1 MHATEGSTVI
11 YGIGVDLI
19 EIERI
24 AQAITRTGQRLI
36 ERLYTDAEQ
45 AYCCRQHHPYACYA
59 ARFAAKEALLKA
71 LGTGLR
77 QHMRWRDI
85 EVCRDDLGKPS
96 GHRPSRR
103 LTNSP
108 SPSLTLKPLAWILR
122 RGIASVRLRYYG
134 SRVIAK
140 LPVLNPW
147 CIRRG
152 RCTLA
157 L

>member
-1 MHATEGSTVI
+1 MHATEGSTLI

-45 AYCCRQHHPYACYA
+45 AYCGRQDPPYACYA

-71 LGTGLR
+71 MGTGLR

-96 GHRPSRR
+96 LR
-103 LTNSP
+103 LYSYLQERCVTEGIQHIHL
-108 SPSLTLKPLAWILR
+108 SLAHSATCAMAQVILER
-122 RGIASVRLRYYG
+122 
-134 SRVIAK
+134 
-140 LPVLNPW
+140 
-147 CIRRG
+147 
-152 RCTLA
+152 
-157 L
+157 

>member
-1 MHATEGSTVI
+1 MI

-36 ERLYTDAEQ
+36 ERLYTDTEQ
-45 AYCCRQHHPYACYA
+45 AYCCQHHPPYACYA

-85 EVCRDDLGKPS
+85 EVYRDNLGKPS
-96 GHRPSRR
+96 LR
-103 LTNSP
+103 LYGYLQEHCVTEGIQHIHL
-108 SPSLTLKPLAWILR
+108 SLAHSATCAIAQVILER
-122 RGIASVRLRYYG
+122 
-134 SRVIAK
+134 
-140 LPVLNPW
+140 
-147 CIRRG
+147 
-152 RCTLA
+152 
-157 L
+157 

>member
-45 AYCCRQHHPYACYA
+45 AYCCRHRPPYACYA

-96 GHRPSRR
+96 LR
-103 LTNSP
+103 LYGYLQECCVTAGIQHLHL
-108 SPSLTLKPLAWILR
+108 SLAHSATCAMAQVILER
-122 RGIASVRLRYYG
+122 
-134 SRVIAK
+134 
-140 LPVLNPW
+140 
-147 CIRRG
+147 
-152 RCTLA
+152 
-157 L
+157 

>member
-1 MHATEGSTVI
+1 VI

-19 EIERI
+19 EIERM
-24 AQAITRTGQRLI
+24 AQAISHTGQRLI

-45 AYCCRQHHPYACYA
+45 AYCSRQHPPYACYA

-96 GHRPSRR
+96 LR
-103 LTNSP
+103 LYGYLQERCVTEGIQHIHL
-108 SPSLTLKPLAWILR
+108 SLAHSATCAMAQVILER
-122 RGIASVRLRYYG
+122 
-134 SRVIAK
+134 
-140 LPVLNPW
+140 
-147 CIRRG
+147 
-152 RCTLA
+152 
-157 L
+157 

>member
-1 MHATEGSTVI
+1 MI

-36 ERLYTDAEQ
+36 ERLYTEVEQ
-45 AYCCRQHHPYACYA
+45 AYCRTQHPPYACYA
-59 ARFAAKEALLKA
+59 VRFAAKEALLKA

-96 GHRPSRR
+96 LR
-103 LTNSP
+103 LYGYLQERCVIEGIQHVHL
-108 SPSLTLKPLAWILR
+108 SLSHSATCAIAQVILER
-122 RGIASVRLRYYG
+122 
-134 SRVIAK
+134 
-140 LPVLNPW
+140 
-147 CIRRG
+147 
-152 RCTLA
+152 
-157 L
+157 

>member
-1 MHATEGSTVI
+1 VI

-45 AYCCRQHHPYACYA
+45 AYCSRQHPPHACYA
-59 ARFAAKEALLKA
+59 ARFAAKEAFLKA

-85 EVCRDDLGKPS
+85 EVCRDELGKP
-96 GHRPSRR
+96 R
-103 LTNSP
+103 LRLYGYLQERCGTEGIQRIHL
-108 SPSLTLKPLAWILR
+108 SLTHSVTWAMAQVILE
-122 RGIASVRLRYYG
+122 
-134 SRVIAK
+134 K
-140 LPVLNPW
+140 
-147 CIRRG
+147 
-152 RCTLA
+152 
-157 L
+157 

>member
-1 MHATEGSTVI
+1 LSVLFYAPETPEREGSTVI

-19 EIERI
+19 EIERLF
-24 AQAITRTGQRLI
+24 QAITRTGQRLI

-45 AYCCRQHHPYACYA
+45 AYCCRQQPPYACYA

-96 GHRPSRR
+96 LR
-103 LTNSP
+103 LYGYLQERCIMEGIQHIHL
-108 SPSLTLKPLAWILR
+108 SLAHSATCAIAQVILE
-122 RGIASVRLRYYG
+122 
-134 SRVIAK
+134 K
-140 LPVLNPW
+140 
-147 CIRRG
+147 
-152 RCTLA
+152 
-157 L
+157 

>member
-1 MHATEGSTVI
+1 MHVTEGSTVI

-45 AYCCRQHHPYACYA
+45 AYCCRQQPPYACYA
-59 ARFAAKEALLKA
+59 ARFAAKEALVKA
-71 LGTGLR
+71 FGTGLR

-96 GHRPSRR
+96 LR
-103 LTNSP
+103 LYGYLQERCVTEGIQHIHL
-108 SPSLTLKPLAWILR
+108 SLAHSATYAIAQVILER
-122 RGIASVRLRYYG
+122 
-134 SRVIAK
+134 
-140 LPVLNPW
+140 
-147 CIRRG
+147 
-152 RCTLA
+152 
-157 L
+157 

>member
-1 MHATEGSTVI
+1 MHTIEDSTVI

-19 EIERI
+19 EIERV

-45 AYCCRQHHPYACYA
+45 AYCGRQQPPYACYA

-85 EVCRDDLGKPS
+85 EVWRDDLGKPS
-96 GHRPSRR
+96 LR
-103 LTNSP
+103 LYGYLQECCAAAGIQHIHL
-108 SPSLTLKPLAWILR
+108 SLTHSATCAIAQVILE
-122 RGIASVRLRYYG
+122 
-134 SRVIAK
+134 K
-140 LPVLNPW
+140 
-147 CIRRG
+147 
-152 RCTLA
+152 
-157 L
+157 

>member
-1 MHATEGSTVI
+1 VI

-24 AQAITRTGQRLI
+24 TQAITRTGQRLI

-45 AYCCRQHHPYACYA
+45 AYCGRQLPPYACYA

-96 GHRPSRR
+96 LR
-103 LTNSP
+103 LYGYLQECCVKEGIQHLHL
-108 SPSLTLKPLAWILR
+108 SLAHSATCAMAQVILE
-122 RGIASVRLRYYG
+122 
-134 SRVIAK
+134 K
-140 LPVLNPW
+140 
-147 CIRRG
+147 
-152 RCTLA
+152 
-157 L
+157 

>member
-1 MHATEGSTVI
+1 MI

-19 EIERI
+19 EIERM

-45 AYCCRQHHPYACYA
+45 AYCGRQDPPYACYA

-96 GHRPSRR
+96 LR
-103 LTNSP
+103 LYGYLQERCVTEGIQHIHL
-108 SPSLTLKPLAWILR
+108 SLAHSATCAIAQVILEH
-122 RGIASVRLRYYG
+122 
-134 SRVIAK
+134 
-140 LPVLNPW
+140 
-147 CIRRG
+147 
-152 RCTLA
+152 
-157 L
+157 